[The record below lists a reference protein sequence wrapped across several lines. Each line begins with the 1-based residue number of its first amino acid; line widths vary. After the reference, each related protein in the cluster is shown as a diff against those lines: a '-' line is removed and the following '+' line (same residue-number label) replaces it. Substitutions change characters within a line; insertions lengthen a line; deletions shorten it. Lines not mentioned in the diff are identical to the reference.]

1 MFDQIIKLGRKT
13 VVAMVH
19 VPALPGSPD
28 YDSATGMNKLLDSVV
43 ADLEALQSG
52 GVDAVMFGNEFDR
65 PYVLTAPPEGLA
77 ALASVIG
84 QVKSMIKIP
93 FGVNYL
99 WDPVAT
105 VALAIATDASF
116 AREIFTG
123 VYASDMGLWAPDCAG
138 AARLRSSQGRS
149 DLQMIFNINAE
160 FATSLDT
167 RPLAVKAKSAVFSS
181 KADVVCVSGPMT
193 GMGVDQTELREVRE
207 AIPETPLLAN
217 TGVNI
222 DTVNELFLVTDG
234 CVIGSHLK
242 HDGDTWNSVD
252 PDRVQKF
259 MDKVETLR

>member
-1 MFDQIIKLGRKT
+1 MFDPIIKLGRKT

-19 VPALPGSPD
+19 VPALPGSPEF
-28 YDSATGMNKLLDSVV
+28 DSATGMNKILDSVV
-43 ADLEALQSG
+43 VDLEALQSG
-52 GVDAVMFGNEFDR
+52 GVDAIMFGNEFDR
-65 PYVLTAPPEGLA
+65 PYVLKAPPEGLA

-105 VALAIATDASF
+105 VALAVATDANF

-123 VYASDMGLWAPDCAG
+123 VYASDMGLWTPDCAG

-167 RPLAVKAKSAVFSS
+167 RPLAIKVKSAVFSS

-193 GMGVDQTELREVRE
+193 SMGVDQTELREARE
-207 AIPETPLLAN
+207 ALPETPLLAN
-217 TGVNI
+217 TGVDI
-222 DTVNELFLVTDG
+222 DTVADIFALTDG

-242 HDGDTWNSVD
+242 HNGDTWSAVD
-252 PDRVQKF
+252 PERVMKF
-259 MDKVETLR
+259 MEKVETLR

>member
-1 MFDQIIKLGRKT
+1 MFDPIIKLGRKT

-19 VPALPGSPD
+19 VPALPGSPEF
-28 YDSATGMNKLLDSVV
+28 DSATGMNKILDSVV
-43 ADLEALQSG
+43 VDLEALQSG

-65 PYVLTAPPEGLA
+65 PYVLKAPPEGLA

-105 VALAIATDASF
+105 VALAVATDANF

-123 VYASDMGLWAPDCAG
+123 VYASDMGLWTPDCAG

-167 RPLAVKAKSAVFSS
+167 RPLAIKAKSAVFSS

-193 GMGVDQTELREVRE
+193 SMGVDQTELREARE
-207 AIPETPLLAN
+207 ALPETPLLAN
-217 TGVNI
+217 TGVDI
-222 DTVNELFLVTDG
+222 DTVADIFALTDG

-242 HDGDTWNSVD
+242 HNGDTWSAVD
-252 PDRVQKF
+252 PERVMKF
-259 MDKVETLR
+259 MEKVETLR

>member
-1 MFDQIIKLGRKT
+1 MFDPIIKLGRKT

-19 VPALPGSPD
+19 VPALPGSPEF
-28 YDSATGMNKLLDSVV
+28 DSATGMNKILDSVV
-43 ADLEALQSG
+43 VDLEALQSG
-52 GVDAVMFGNEFDR
+52 GVDAIMFGNEFDR
-65 PYVLTAPPEGLA
+65 PYVLKAPPEGLA

-105 VALAIATDASF
+105 VALAVATDANF

-123 VYASDMGLWAPDCAG
+123 VYASDMGLWTPDCAG

-167 RPLAVKAKSAVFSS
+167 RPLAIKVKSAVFSS

-193 GMGVDQTELREVRE
+193 GMGVDQTELREARE
-207 AIPETPLLAN
+207 ALPETPLLAN

-222 DTVNELFLVTDG
+222 DTVADIFSLTDG

-242 HDGDTWNSVD
+242 HNGDTWSAVD
-252 PDRVQKF
+252 LERVMKF
-259 MDKVETLR
+259 MEKVETLR

>member
-1 MFDQIIKLGRKT
+1 MFEPIIQLGRKT

-28 YDSATGMNKLLDSVV
+28 FKPSEGMNRIIDSVV

-65 PYVLTAPPEGLA
+65 PYVLKAPPEGLA
-77 ALASVIG
+77 ALAAVIG
-84 QVKSMIKIP
+84 QVKSIIKVP

-99 WDPVAT
+99 WDPLAT
-105 VALAIATDASF
+105 VALAIATEANF
-116 AREIFTG
+116 AREVYTG
-123 VYASDMGLWAPDCAG
+123 VYVSDMGLWTPDCAG
-138 AARLRSSQGRS
+138 AARMRASHGRS

-167 RPLAVKAKSAVFSS
+167 RPLSVRAKSAVFSS

-193 GMGVDQTELREVRE
+193 GMGVDQTELQKVRH
-207 AIPETPLLAN
+207 ALPKTPLLAN
-217 TGVNI
+217 TGVTI
-222 DTVNELFLVTDG
+222 DTVSDLFSITDG

-242 HDGDTWNSVD
+242 NDGDTWSSVD
-252 PDRVQKF
+252 PKRVNNF
-259 MDKVETLR
+259 MEKVNTLR